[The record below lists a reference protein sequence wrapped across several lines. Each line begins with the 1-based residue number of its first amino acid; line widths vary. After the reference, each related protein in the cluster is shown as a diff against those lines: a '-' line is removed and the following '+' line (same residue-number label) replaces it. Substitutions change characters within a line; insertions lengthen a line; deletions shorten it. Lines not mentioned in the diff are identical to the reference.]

1 MCRRTHRQQLSI
13 FTTTIGKVWINT
25 YATNGDE
32 MSYDG
37 VSRWHDPDLYNELD
51 EEIRERCKQIIGTL
65 DAYLPVDL
73 KIGRIKDR
81 INDIVQLIGEE

>member
-1 MCRRTHRQQLSI
+1 
-13 FTTTIGKVWINT
+13 
-25 YATNGDE
+25 

-65 DAYLPVDL
+65 DAKLPKNL
-73 KIGRIKDR
+73 KMGRIKDR
-81 INDIVQLIGEE
+81 ANDINKLIEDLQ